1 MTGSWCNESL
11 MADDEINYVKEVF
24 KSDLNMIFVGV
35 MAFLMLVINF
45 PGFLALLAAGEVGAL
60 FIAQD
65 SRVQRIIRARKNKD
79 QKLETEDSEKTIVVA
94 LPQAYQNDF
103 FSVRNL
109 CDEIEKR
116 SAELDD
122 KGSNALLSGV
132 TEKLSAFRF
141 EYARMLR
148 AHHLL
153 SSRNYRNLQ
162 NMLNNEIIRAEKSV
176 QNEQAEQVRQ
186 ALSQN
191 LNILKKRQARIQ
203 KLDELVRL
211 LEARLQVV
219 RNSLSLIQDEVYSF
233 TNVAGISDLVDNLLT
248 NLSISD
254 EFRSTY
260 EDVLITETDSM
271 STLEA
276 SAAEHELPR
285 IEEPPEEEQPARR
298 RDSREHIRRV
308 K

>member
-1 MTGSWCNESL
+1 
-11 MADDEINYVKEVF
+11 MADADINYVKEVLR
-24 KSDLNMIFVGV
+24 SDLNLGFVGV

-45 PGFLALLAAGEVGAL
+45 PGFLALLAAGEIGAL

-65 SRVQRIIRARKNKD
+65 SRVQRIIRARKNKH
-79 QKLETEDSEKTIVVA
+79 QKLETEDTEKSIVLA
-94 LPQAYQNDF
+94 LPPAYQNDF
-103 FSVRNL
+103 SSVRNL
-109 CDEIEKR
+109 CDEIERR
-116 SAELDD
+116 SGELDD
-122 KGSNALLSGV
+122 KGSNAMLSAV
-132 TEKLSAFRF
+132 TEKLSAFRY

-153 SSRNYRNLQ
+153 SSRNYANLQ

-176 QNEQAEQVRQ
+176 QKEGSEQVRQ

-191 LNILKKRQARIQ
+191 LYILNKRLARIQ
-203 KLDELVRL
+203 KLGELVRL
-211 LEARLQVV
+211 LEARLQVI
-219 RNSLSLIQDEVYSF
+219 RNSLSLIQDEVYTF

-260 EDVLITETDSM
+260 EDVLISETEQSM
-271 STLEA
+271 SALET
-276 SAAEHELPR
+276 SPAEHD
-285 IEEPPEEEQPARR
+285 IADAEQEAEDERR
-298 RDSREHIRRV
+298 RRQGARDHIRRV

>member
-1 MTGSWCNESL
+1 
-11 MADDEINYVKEVF
+11 MADDDINYVKEVF

-116 SAELDD
+116 SADLDD

-191 LNILKKRQARIQ
+191 LSILKKRQARIQ

-271 STLEA
+271 SSLEA
-276 SAAEHELPR
+276 SPAEHELPQ
-285 IEEPPEEEQPARR
+285 IEEPPAEEEPPARR

>member
-1 MTGSWCNESL
+1 

-24 KSDLNMIFVGV
+24 KSDLNLGFVGV
-35 MAFLMLVINF
+35 MAFLILVINF
-45 PGFLALLAAGEVGAL
+45 LGFLALLAAGEVGAL

-153 SSRNYRNLQ
+153 SIAQLPQ
-162 NMLNNEIIRAEKSV
+162 PPNMLNNEIIRAEKV
-176 QNEQAEQVRQ
+176 
-186 ALSQN
+186 
-191 LNILKKRQARIQ
+191 
-203 KLDELVRL
+203 
-211 LEARLQVV
+211 
-219 RNSLSLIQDEVYSF
+219 
-233 TNVAGISDLVDNLLT
+233 G
-248 NLSISD
+248 
-254 EFRSTY
+254 
-260 EDVLITETDSM
+260 
-271 STLEA
+271 
-276 SAAEHELPR
+276 
-285 IEEPPEEEQPARR
+285 PE
-298 RDSREHIRRV
+298 
-308 K
+308 

>member
-1 MTGSWCNESL
+1 
-11 MADDEINYVKEVF
+11 MADDEINYVKEVL
-24 KSDLNMIFVGV
+24 KSNLNLTFVGI
-35 MAFLMLVINF
+35 MAFLMLVVNF
-45 PGFLALLAAGEVGAL
+45 PAFLALLAAGEIGAL

-79 QKLETEDSEKTIVVA
+79 QKLETEDSEEKIVVA
-94 LPQAYQNDF
+94 LPHAYQNDF

-116 SAELDD
+116 SSELDD
-122 KGSNALLSGV
+122 KGSNAILSGV
-132 TEKLSAFRF
+132 TEKLSAFRY

-148 AHHLL
+148 AHYLL

-162 NMLNNEIIRAEKSV
+162 NMLSNEIGRAEKAV
-176 QNEQAEQVRQ
+176 HNEQSEQVRQ
-186 ALSQN
+186 ALAQN
-191 LNILKKRQARIQ
+191 LNILKKRLARIQ

-211 LEARLQVV
+211 LEARLQVI

-260 EDVLITETDSM
+260 EDVLITETDSGM
-271 STLEA
+271 SALEA
-276 SAAEHELPR
+276 APSEREGLADQATE
-285 IEEPPEEEQPARR
+285 EEPQRR
-298 RDSREHIRRV
+298 SPRERLRRV

>member
-1 MTGSWCNESL
+1 

-24 KSDLNMIFVGV
+24 KSDLNLIFVGV

-45 PGFLALLAAGEVGAL
+45 PGFLALLAAGEIGAL

-79 QKLETEDSEKTIVVA
+79 EKLETEDSEKTIVLA

-103 FSVRNL
+103 SSVRNL

-116 SAELDD
+116 SGELDD
-122 KGSNALLSGV
+122 KGTNAILAGV
-132 TEKLSAFRF
+132 TEKLAAFRY

-176 QNEQAEQVRQ
+176 QNEQSEQVRQ

-203 KLDELVRL
+203 NLDELVRL

-233 TNVAGISDLVDNLLT
+233 TSVTGISDLVDNLLT

-260 EDVLITETDSM
+260 EDVLITETDSL

-276 SAAEHELPR
+276 SPAEHEAPP
-285 IEEPPEEEQPARR
+285 IEVEEPPEEEQQARR

>member
-1 MTGSWCNESL
+1 

-24 KSDLNMIFVGV
+24 KSDLNLGFVGV
-35 MAFLMLVINF
+35 MAFLILVVNF
-45 PGFLALLAAGEVGAL
+45 WGFLALLAAGEVGAL

-79 QKLETEDSEKTIVVA
+79 QKLETEDSEKTIVDA

-103 FSVRNL
+103 SSVRNL

-122 KGSNALLSGV
+122 KGSSAILSGV

-176 QNEQAEQVRQ
+176 QNEQSEQVRQ

-260 EDVLITETDSM
+260 EDVLITETDSL

-276 SAAEHELPR
+276 APAEHEPPQ
-285 IEEPPEEEQPARR
+285 IEEPPAEQQPARR

>member
-1 MTGSWCNESL
+1 
-11 MADDEINYVKEVF
+11 MADEEINYVKEVF
-24 KSDLNMIFVGV
+24 KSDLNLIFVGV
-35 MAFLMLVINF
+35 MAFLILVVNF
-45 PGFLALLAAGEVGAL
+45 WGFLALLAAGEVGAL

-79 QKLETEDSEKTIVVA
+79 QKLETEDSEKTIVSA

-122 KGSNALLSGV
+122 KGSNAILSGV

-162 NMLNNEIIRAEKSV
+162 NMLNNEIIRAEKAV
-176 QNEQAEQVRQ
+176 QNEQSEQVRQ

-260 EDVLITETDSM
+260 EDVLITETDSL

-276 SAAEHELPR
+276 SPAEHEVPLV
-285 IEEPPEEEQPARR
+285 EEQPEEEQPARR
-298 RDSREHIRRV
+298 PDSREHIRRV

>member
-1 MTGSWCNESL
+1 
-11 MADDEINYVKEVF
+11 MADEEINYVKEVF
-24 KSDLNMIFVGV
+24 KSDLNLIFVGV

-79 QKLETEDSEKTIVVA
+79 QKLETEDSEKSIIVA

-162 NMLNNEIIRAEKSV
+162 NMLNNEIIRAEKAV
-176 QNEQAEQVRQ
+176 QNEHAEQVRQ

-260 EDVLITETDSM
+260 EDVLITETDSL
-271 STLEA
+271 STLE
-276 SAAEHELPR
+276 SSPAEHELPQM
-285 IEEPPEEEQPARR
+285 EEPPAEEPPARR